1 MKRFLTIF
9 AALCICTMAASTA
22 MAGGLAY
29 GWTVSNSTTDPFS
42 YFGAPSAG
50 QLRLWFACSV
60 GDGMS
65 AAELDIRATPA
76 NSVGTVTAVAP
87 YLVVYDP
94 DTDRNN
100 ILLACPCTNAPARAA
115 NLNTHPDDDPQPD
128 IVSVCIVS
136 ATTVNCPADQ
146 DVPSDRHGYNDN
158 GLSPCPE
165 DTPGLCAGPTSV
177 EESSW
182 GTIKSLYR

>member
-1 MKRFLTIF
+1 MKRFLTIV
-9 AALCICTMAASTA
+9 AALSICVLASSTA
-22 MAGGLAY
+22 MAQLQY

-42 YFGAPSAG
+42 YSGAPSAA

-65 AAELDIRATPA
+65 AAELFIRATPP
-76 NSVGTVTAVAP
+76 NSVGSVSTVGQ
-87 YLVVYDP
+87 YLAVYDP
-94 DTDRNN
+94 DTDRNH

-136 ATTVNCPADQ
+136 VATVNCPADIEMQ
-146 DVPSDRHGYNDN
+146 SDRHGYNDT
-158 GLSPCPE
+158 GLPDCPE
-165 DTPGLCAGPTSV
+165 DQFTNCTTSV
-177 EESSW
+177 EETSW
-182 GTIKSLYR
+182 GEIKSLYR